1 MRCLLRKLQV
11 IQFRPAT
18 FRRTVSSFRCDLAS
32 TAMSESARKPAE
44 DDVQPAQPSTAISAS
59 TLFDRTEL
67 LSRARTFLSAPE
79 IRSQDSDAKAA
90 FLSEKGLTRSEIDHL
105 LRELPPPI
113 PPRTYPPSPP
123 SALPS
128 LLLGVARVLTWITG
142 SSAIVL
148 LIYYRYLLPRLSQS
162 YEARL
167 ALRNHQLSLLLRLRD
182 STERLKSEQAESFKE
197 LPRVPKYHEE
207 EPFASFETLDDVIAH
222 VPLSRSTS
230 QVGTSVLLSAETSD
244 EKRGEQ
250 VPELTIL
257 RCGLNDLAR
266 TKKRG
271 SGGSDNGNS
280 AAVSTEELFSYLGS
294 KILWISG
301 EQEGGAQYQ
310 TQLWKFLNTC
320 PLFTSSPPSS
330 SESSGE
336 GRAAPAPAPA
346 HPSHLLWKYTPATP
360 PVPPILA
367 SLSRLRLAL
376 PRKPQSR
383 SGTSTVPPM
392 SASQPSLLPNPCQR
406 TLQVLSD
413 FTGHI
418 TTQTYSLG
426 MLSSKA
432 PSSIIRGTAGTG
444 DPVQEDEIRREIR
457 ALKGL
462 VLNRRSFLPTSNGT
476 SAGTRAVENLE
487 RPHSEPIL
495 TSEGCPQPDV
505 ASAHSR

>member
-1 MRCLLRKLQV
+1 
-11 IQFRPAT
+11 
-18 FRRTVSSFRCDLAS
+18 
-32 TAMSESARKPAE
+32 MSESARKPAE
-44 DDVQPAQPSTAISAS
+44 DDVRPAQPSIANSAWTS
-59 TLFDRTEL
+59 FDRTEL

-105 LRELPPPI
+105 LRELPPPV
-113 PPRTYPPSPP
+113 PPRTYPPFPP
-123 SALPS
+123 SAVPS

-148 LIYYRYLLPRLSQS
+148 LIYYRYLLPRLSKS

-182 STERLKSEQAESFKE
+182 STERLKSKQAESFKE
-197 LPRVPKYHEE
+197 LARVPKYHEE

-222 VPLSRSTS
+222 IPPSRSTT

-257 RCGLNDLAR
+257 RCGLNDLVR

-271 SGGSDNGNS
+271 SGGIDNSNS
-280 AAVSTEELFSYLGS
+280 AAVSTEELFSYLES
-294 KILWISG
+294 KMPWISG
-301 EQEGGAQYQ
+301 EQEGGAQHQ
-310 TQLWKFLNTC
+310 TRLWEFLNRC

-336 GRAAPAPAPA
+336 GRAVPAPAR
-346 HPSHLLWKYTPATP
+346 PSHLLWKYTPATP

-367 SLSRLRLAL
+367 SLSKLRLAL

-383 SGTSTVPPM
+383 SSTSTVLPM

-413 FTGHI
+413 FTGYI

-426 MLSSKA
+426 MLSSTA
-432 PSSIIRGTAGTG
+432 PSSIIRGAAGTG
-444 DPVQEDEIRREIR
+444 DSVQEDEIRREIR

-476 SAGTRAVENLE
+476 GAGTRAAGNLE
-487 RPHSEPIL
+487 RPHSEPIP
-495 TSEGCPQPDV
+495 TSEEYPQPDI
-505 ASAHSR
+505 ASARSR